1 MLTDEGKYFMEDLF
15 KLIDEHEM
23 TPDNTTTMLVI
34 RPTEL
39 EKPHP
44 ETKQALK
51 ILKSMFENK
60 SYNVDIKITPE
71 DKNEQTYFCIF

>member
-1 MLTDEGKYFMEDLF
+1 MEDIFELLD
-15 KLIDEHEM
+15 KHNM

-34 RPTEL
+34 RPTGTR
-39 EKPHP
+39 KPHP

-71 DKNEQTYFCIF
+71 DKNVTNLFLYILISNS